1 MEGTSRLGLELTEL
15 TLVDGQQVPVRAQM
29 ITHNGSTSVGRD
41 AAAIGTTAAIGAAIG
56 AGVDWGRGAAIGA
69 GAGAAAGLIGVLLTR
84 GNPTVVY
91 PESTMT
97 FRLDRAIDVDTSHS
111 PQAFR
116 YADAQDY
123 GGQGPASHSTY
134 NSAPLPAPPAYAP
147 YPAPAYAPY
156 PAYTPYPAYGY
167 AYPGFSVYVGP
178 GYYHGYYRGGYYR
191 GGYYYRGG
199 HH

>member
-1 MEGTSRLGLELTEL
+1 
-15 TLVDGQQVPVRAQM
+15 V
-29 ITHNGSTSVGRD
+29 I
-41 AAAIGTTAAIGAAIG
+41 
-56 AGVDWGRGAAIGA
+56 
-69 GAGAAAGLIGVLLTR
+69 
-84 GNPTVVY
+84 Y
-91 PESTMT
+91 PESAMT

-123 GGQGPASHSTY
+123 GGQAPPSYSRY
-134 NSAPLPAPPAYAP
+134 NSAPPPAPAYPVAPAYPPAYAP
-147 YPAPAYAPY
+147 YPAYA
-156 PAYTPYPAYGY
+156 YPAYGY

-178 GYYHGYYRGGYYR
+178 GYYRGYYR